1 MNDIYSASLLDLL
14 PESLKRDPE
23 VVALAKAVDPEI
35 RAIAEDIKKVE
46 ILSRIDELPEPVLDH
61 LLYQF
66 HITFDEGAGLITS
79 VEEKRRFIKSA
90 IQIHRIKGTKRALEM
105 VLEILDIRGV
115 IKEWFEYGG
124 EPYHF
129 RIDILEV
136 TTKGLSNEILG
147 LLDRLIEQY
156 KRKSAWLESIRI
168 YLTNKGK
175 MHLASVLQS
184 GEEITVYPWQQREI
198 ETKGYARFGSS
209 AVTVETMTVYPRG

>member
-1 MNDIYSASLLDLL
+1 MNDIYSVSLLDLL
-14 PESLKRDPE
+14 PESLKRDPDM
-23 VVALAKAVDPEI
+23 VALTKAIDPEI
-35 RAIAEDIKKVE
+35 QEIVEKLKNVE

-79 VEEKRRFIKSA
+79 IEEKRRFIKNA
-90 IQIHRIKGTKRALEM
+90 IQMHRLKGTKRALEL
-105 VLEILDIRGV
+105 VLEMLDIRGV